1 MKGYK
6 YYQLLD
12 ENYDNL
18 VKDDENPANI
28 PDGTHG
34 QTAFRMAREWM
45 KANKDKVCESCC
57 QYHKPK
63 TVVTIYQ
70 TSERLHS
77 YDDQG
82 RKYTI
87 ASQHEAQPH

>member
-12 ENYDNL
+12 ERYDTL
-18 VKDDENPANI
+18 VKDNDNPANI

-45 KANKDKVCESCC
+45 KANKVKFA
-57 QYHKPK
+57 QL
-63 TVVTIYQ
+63 VTNII
-70 TSERLHS
+70 RDNGC
-77 YDDQG
+77 DDIVNI
-82 RKYTI
+82 REI
-87 ASQHEAQPH
+87 ELA

>member
-12 ENYDNL
+12 DNYEPI
-18 VKDDENPANI
+18 VMEDENPANI

-45 KANKDKVCESCC
+45 KSNRVKFAQLITN
-57 QYHKPK
+57 
-63 TVVTIYQ
+63 VVT
-70 TSERLHS
+70 
-77 YDDQG
+77 DDG
-82 RKYTI
+82 CDNI
-87 ASQHEAQPH
+87 ANIREISIA

>member
-12 ENYDNL
+12 ERYDTL
-18 VKDDENPANI
+18 VKDNDNPANI

-45 KANKDKVCESCC
+45 KANKVKFA
-57 QYHKPK
+57 QL
-63 TVVTIYQ
+63 VTNIIGDNGC
-70 TSERLHS
+70 
-77 YDDQG
+77 DDIVNI
-82 RKYTI
+82 REI
-87 ASQHEAQPH
+87 ELV

>member
-12 ENYDNL
+12 ERYDTL
-18 VKDDENPANI
+18 VKDNDNPANI

-45 KANKDKVCESCC
+45 KANKVKFA
-57 QYHKPK
+57 QL
-63 TVVTIYQ
+63 VTNIIKDNGC
-70 TSERLHS
+70 
-77 YDDQG
+77 DDIVNI
-82 RKYTI
+82 REI
-87 ASQHEAQPH
+87 ELVL

>member
-12 ENYDNL
+12 ENYNNL

-45 KANKDKVCESCC
+45 KANKVKFANLVANIVSDNGG
-57 QYHKPK
+57 
-63 TVVTIYQ
+63 
-70 TSERLHS
+70 
-77 YDDQG
+77 DDISNI
-82 RKYTI
+82 REITL
-87 ASQHEAQPH
+87 A

>member
-12 ENYDNL
+12 ERYDTL
-18 VKDDENPANI
+18 VKDNDNPANI

-45 KANKDKVCESCC
+45 KANKVKFA
-57 QYHKPK
+57 QL
-63 TVVTIYQ
+63 VTNII
-70 TSERLHS
+70 RDNGC
-77 YDDQG
+77 DDIVNI
-82 RKYTI
+82 REI
-87 ASQHEAQPH
+87 ELV